1 MEQRMAIEVE
11 QKFASEDMDALR
23 RRLSELGAEFGPSVE
38 QVDLYF
44 AHPARD
50 FAQTD
55 EAFRLRR
62 EGQGNWFTYK
72 GPKLDQTTKTRLE
85 IELPIAAGEATA
97 EQAIE
102 LATALGF
109 RQVAAVRKRRCHSTI
124 EWQSGQVAVALDD
137 VEELGA
143 FIELEIVTS
152 SERVDTARKA
162 IESLAQR
169 LRLANAER
177 RSYLELLLGRRAGGK

>member
-1 MEQRMAIEVE
+1 MQIEVE
-11 QKFASEDMDALR
+11 QKFAIENMDSLR
-23 RRLSELGAEFGPSVE
+23 RRLSELGAEFESPVE

-50 FAQTD
+50 FAETD

-62 EGQGNWFTYK
+62 EGEANWFTYK

-85 IELPIAAGEATA
+85 IELPIAEGESRA

-102 LATALGF
+102 LAPALGF
-109 RQVAAVRKRRCHSTI
+109 RQVAAVRKQRCHSTI
-124 EWQSGQVAVALDD
+124 DWQNGQVAVALDR

-152 SERVDTARKA
+152 SERVDTARTA
-162 IESLAQR
+162 IESLAAR
-169 LRLANAER
+169 LGLANAER
-177 RSYLELLLGRRAGGK
+177 RSYLELLLARREGGN